1 MDLGKVFIRNMK
13 KYRKQAGLSQ
23 KRLAERCNA
32 SHSFIRQIECGS
44 SYPSFVFIWKL
55 AAALNVPASL
65 LFFDGDDEKN
75 YAASKKGAAEAEL
88 IESLTQLVHSV
99 FSKL

>member
-1 MDLGKVFIRNMK
+1 MDLGKVFVRNMK

-23 KRLAERCNA
+23 ERLAELCNA

-44 SYPSFVFIWKL
+44 RYPSFVSIWKL
-55 AAALNVPASL
+55 ASALNVPAAL
-65 LFFDGDDEKN
+65 LFFDEDDEKS
-75 YAASKKGAAEAEL
+75 YMASKKGETEAEL
-88 IESLTQLVHSV
+88 VESLTRLVHAA